1 MGLYARMFESPG
13 IFNDSNP
20 SVEANMH
27 SLIFI
32 PFMLVQLS
40 QDCMKTYAKQVVI
53 ANISDRVDEL
63 DVFYRKKRK
72 LQEQAT
78 TATTKN
84 NASKTEPFLHLKS
97 APKEAGPRESI
108 PLEGK
113 RRRFNRGL
121 FSTAAASSKK

>member
-1 MGLYARMFESPG
+1 MNQQRMGLYIRIFESPG

-20 SVEANMH
+20 SGEADLH

-32 PFMLVQLS
+32 PFMVVQIPR
-40 QDCMKTYAKQVVI
+40 DRMKTYAKQVVI
-53 ANISDRVDEL
+53 ANTSDKVDES
-63 DVFYRKKRK
+63 DVFYQKKRK

-97 APKEAGPRESI
+97 APKEAGPCESI
-108 PLEGK
+108 WLEGK
-113 RRRFNRGL
+113 R
-121 FSTAAASSKK
+121 

>member
-1 MGLYARMFESPG
+1 MNQQGMGLYTRIFESSG
-13 IFNDSNP
+13 IFNDLNP
-20 SVEANMH
+20 SGEANMH

-32 PFMLVQLS
+32 PFILVQIPR
-40 QDCMKTYAKQVVI
+40 DRMKTYAKQVVI
-53 ANISDRVDEL
+53 ANILDIVDEL

-78 TATTKN
+78 TPTTKN

-108 PLEGK
+108 
-113 RRRFNRGL
+113 R
-121 FSTAAASSKK
+121 

>member
-1 MGLYARMFESPG
+1 
-13 IFNDSNP
+13 
-20 SVEANMH
+20 
-27 SLIFI
+27 
-32 PFMLVQLS
+32 
-40 QDCMKTYAKQVVI
+40 MKAYAKQVVI

-84 NASKTEPFLHLKS
+84 NASKTGPFLHLKS

-108 PLEGK
+108 WLEGK
-113 RRRFNRGL
+113 R
-121 FSTAAASSKK
+121 